1 MSKVKIALI
10 IVGVLVV
17 IGIIANVG
25 KSRVPASASST
36 APASTATSAA
46 PWPSQAPVAAAP
58 APAAPAAPAGPA
70 TEASAGTYEVGVDLA
85 AGRYK
90 TPGPGSKEVLD
101 SCYYARRKDDSGNL
115 SAVIANQ
122 IVQGPSTVTIKKGEF
137 LELSGGCT
145 WTKQ

>member
-46 PWPSQAPVAAAP
+46 PWPSQAPVAA